1 MEDMFR
7 IGVVSSAHGIKG
19 AVKVFPTTQEPG
31 RLSRLEQVIYKAP
44 GKEDSVGERWTIQS
58 ASPFQNMVLI
68 QVKEL
73 TDRNQAEA
81 VKGGTLWIPR
91 EEALPLEENEYYIA
105 DVVGSLVMTEEGETL
120 GIIDDVL
127 MTGSTEVF
135 AVKTSDGQEI
145 LIPSIKDC
153 VIAMDLT
160 KKIVTVHLL
169 EGLR

>member
-1 MEDMFR
+1 MGDMFR
-7 IGVVSSAHGIKG
+7 IGVVASVHGIKG
-19 AVKVFPTTQEPG
+19 AVKVFPTTQEPE
-31 RLSRLEQVIYKAP
+31 RFSRLEQV
-44 GKEDSVGERWTIQS
+44 KEDSEGESWTIQS
-58 ASPFQNMVLI
+58 ASPFKNMVLL

-91 EEALPLEENEYYIA
+91 EEALPLEENEYYIS
-105 DVVGSLVMTEEGETL
+105 DVVGALVVTEEGETL
-120 GIIDDVL
+120 GMVGDVL
-127 MTGSTEVF
+127 TTGSNEVF
-135 AVKTSDGQEI
+135 AVKTPDGQEI

-153 VIAMDLT
+153 VIAMDLD